1 MWKKK
6 PKTFANKLP
15 KAEKELTKSEA
26 LAKLESF
33 CAYQE
38 RCEQEI
44 RTRIKLLHIEND
56 WTDDLIDSLIENDF
70 LNQERFACA
79 YARGKFRISSWGR
92 VRIRQELQAR
102 RIGASLVAKA
112 LEEMT
117 TTESYTEALR
127 NLLESKSAMYDEKEP
142 QRLEKIAGHA
152 LRRGFESEFVWAQI
166 RILFPKK

>member
-6 PKTFANKLP
+6 TKTFENKQP
-15 KAEKELTKSEA
+15 KAEKELSKSEA

-38 RCEQEI
+38 RCEQEV
-44 RTRIKLLHIEND
+44 RTRMKLLKIDND
-56 WTDDLIDSLIENDF
+56 LADDLIDSLLENDF

-102 RIGASLVAKA
+102 RIGASLIAKA

-117 TTESYTEALR
+117 TTESYNEILN

-152 LRRGFESEFVWAQI
+152 LRRGFESDLVWAQI
-166 RILFPKK
+166 RVLFPRK